1 MLRSIAIAM
10 LLGLACVSFAVAA
23 ETEGKIQAVNGTD
36 RTVTLD
42 NGTTIWL
49 SDNVGLDDVKEGAEV
64 KVVYEERDG
73 KPVATS
79 VEVK

>member
-1 MLRSIAIAM
+1 MLRSIAIAVM
-10 LLGLACVSFAVAA
+10 LGLTFVSFAVAA
-23 ETEGKIQAVNGTD
+23 ETEGKIQSVNGTD

-49 SDNVGLDDVKEGAEV
+49 SDSIGLDEVKEGAEV
-64 KVVYEERDG
+64 KVVYEEKDG